1 MITEKVQKFVE
12 IFFKDKMILNIVN
25 FRTRRNRVNLHWA
38 PVCEKKFGTILWKK
52 KTDYQNLGDM
62 LAIPI
67 YEYMLRKN
75 GLDKDQN
82 VGKTKHL
89 YTIGSL
95 IMLAY
100 QDATIWGSGILM
112 EEPEGLIWKRSKT
125 RKLDIRCVRGPRT
138 KKRLAE
144 NGYDVSR
151 CVMGDPGVLMPLVYK
166 PEEREKKDYV
176 VIRHMSDNDDVSY
189 SNEVNIITNDWKETI
204 NQIYNSKLV
213 ISSSLHGLIIAEA
226 YGIPAIMLDKTEFG
240 DHFKYEDYYM
250 STGRMKI
257 PAYRTVEEALNAP
270 VPEVPDVRRLQENL
284 LMSFPV
290 DLWAEE
296 VISEVNIEHV

>member
-1 MITEKVQKFVE
+1 MITEKVQKAVE
-12 IFFKDKMILNIVN
+12 IVFKDKMILNVVN

-38 PVCEKKFGTILWKK
+38 PVCEKKFGTVLWKK

-62 LAIPI
+62 LAVPI
-67 YEYMLRKN
+67 YEYMLSRN
-75 GLDKDQN
+75 GLNKDQN

-112 EEPEGLIWKRSKT
+112 EEPEGLIWRRSKT

-151 CVMGDPGVLMPLVYK
+151 CVLGDPGVLMPLIYK

-176 VIRHMSDNDDVSY
+176 VIRHMSDIDGEFY
-189 SNEVNIITNDWKETI
+189 PNEVNIMTNNWKETI
-204 NQIYNSKLV
+204 DQIYNSKLV

-250 STGRMKI
+250 STGRMSI
-257 PAYRTVEEALNAP
+257 PAYATVEEALSAP
-270 VPEVPDVRRLQENL
+270 VPSVPDVSELQMNL
-284 LMSFPV
+284 LKSFPV

-296 VISEVNIEHV
+296 YEREAVAEHI

>member
-1 MITEKVQKFVE
+1 MVRNKVQKAVE
-12 IFFKDKMILNIVN
+12 NVFKDKMILNIIN

-38 PVCEKKFGTILWKK
+38 PVCEKKFGTFVWKK
-52 KTDYQNLGDM
+52 NTDYQNLGDM
-62 LAIPI
+62 LAVPI
-67 YEYMLRKN
+67 YDYMLSKN
-75 GLDKDQN
+75 NLDRNQK

-95 IMLAY
+95 IMIAY

-138 KKRLAE
+138 KKRLEE
-144 NGYDVSR
+144 NGYDVSG
-151 CVMGDPGVLMPLVYK
+151 CLMGDPGVLMPLIYK
-166 PEEREKKDYV
+166 PEERKKKDYV
-176 VIRHMSDNDDVSY
+176 VIRHMSDDACS
-189 SNEVNIITNDWKETI
+189 SSLNEVNIITNDWKETI

-250 STGRMKI
+250 STGRTTI
-257 PAYRTVEEALNAP
+257 PSYPTLEQALSAP
-270 VPEVPDVRRLQENL
+270 VPTVPDVSELQNNL
-284 LMSFPV
+284 LKTFPI
-290 DLWAEE
+290 DLWEKEE
-296 VISEVNIEHV
+296 